1 MPSVELFGNVDLQFL
16 KTSNFSR
23 TILKKKGKEKKKSY
37 CSHNLVNHDK
47 GILLL
52 INLVDINFF
61 FFKRI
66 KTTKFEGS
74 TKFIYIYKIK
84 MKKSCFSIA

>member
-1 MPSVELFGNVDLQFL
+1 MPGVELFGNVGLQFL

-23 TILKKKGKEKKKSY
+23 TILKKKIKKKSY

-52 INLVDINFF
+52 INQVHNFLE
-61 FFKRI
+61 K
-66 KTTKFEGS
+66 EE
-74 TKFIYIYKIK
+74 
-84 MKKSCFSIA
+84 